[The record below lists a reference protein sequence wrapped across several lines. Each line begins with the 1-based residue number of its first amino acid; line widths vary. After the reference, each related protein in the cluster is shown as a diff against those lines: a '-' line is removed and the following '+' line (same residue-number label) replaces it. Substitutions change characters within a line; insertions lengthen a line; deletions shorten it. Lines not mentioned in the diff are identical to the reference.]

1 MHPSTTT
8 TKISLT
14 TKKIVNHHL
23 MNTWCVFGI
32 YQILGIQWQ
41 IWQITFQFFLLLG
54 LWIYGPY
61 LTGREL
67 VCTSSV
73 CPFFIQF
80 SLKVYFPRPSAI
92 ILFDGPL
99 LHPQHFLSQNCAW
112 ISLLLFEI
120 ILFTFLLTF
129 FSLFYRS
136 RMKVPQ
142 SIPLWYLQ

>member
-1 MHPSTTT
+1 MCVRYLPGTGDSVTNLTDHIPVLSSIGALNLWSLSDR
-8 TKISLT
+8 KGISL
-14 TKKIVNHHL
+14 H
-23 MNTWCVFGI
+23 F
-32 YQILGIQWQ
+32 
-41 IWQITFQFFLLLG
+41 
-54 LWIYGPY
+54 
-61 LTGREL
+61 
-67 VCTSSV
+67 V

-112 ISLLLFEI
+112 ISSLLFEI

-129 FSLFYRS
+129 FLLFYPS

-142 SIPLWYLQ
+142 TIYLYSTSNNADYILCMVEFQLMILKLINQ

>member
-1 MHPSTTT
+1 M
-8 TKISLT
+8 
-14 TKKIVNHHL
+14 
-23 MNTWCVFGI
+23 CRI
-32 YQILGIQWQ
+32 YQVLGIQWQ

-112 ISLLLFEI
+112 ISSLLFEI

-129 FSLFYRS
+129 FLLFYPS

-142 SIPLWYLQ
+142 TIYLYSTSNNADYILCMVEFHLMLLKLINQ